1 VYTQRHFWVLT
12 GLSAPHSIPCHIS
25 IVPVKLAFIYCDSK
39 TRERTQKSC
48 DYNTII

>member
-1 VYTQRHFWVLT
+1 
-12 GLSAPHSIPCHIS
+12 
-25 IVPVKLAFIYCDSK
+25 VKLAFIYCDSK